1 MTYQVDKRQVQ
12 IPPEILL
19 IQKDLDTTA
28 PLTLTQ
34 VKLGEAIEVNFKILD
49 ILYKLLVLT
58 KMNSVD
64 RCYEIEFKK
73 NVSLHALQIFLHT

>member
-34 VKLGEAIEVNFKILD
+34 AKRGEAKEVNFKILD
-49 ILYKLLVLT
+49 ILYKLL
-58 KMNSVD
+58 
-64 RCYEIEFKK
+64 I
-73 NVSLHALQIFLHT
+73 

>member
-19 IQKDLDTTA
+19 IQKDLDTTT

-34 VKLGEAIEVNFKILD
+34 AKRGEAIEVNFKILD

-64 RCYEIEFKK
+64 RCYEIEF
-73 NVSLHALQIFLHT
+73 